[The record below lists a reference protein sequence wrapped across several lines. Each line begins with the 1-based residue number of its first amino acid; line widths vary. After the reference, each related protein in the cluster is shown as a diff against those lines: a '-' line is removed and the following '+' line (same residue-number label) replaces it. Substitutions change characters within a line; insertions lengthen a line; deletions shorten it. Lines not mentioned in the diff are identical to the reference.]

1 MLSCKSWRRPSRSPN
16 LGVEGA
22 GRTFTQTHLHPGPK
36 SYCYE
41 VQEDNLQLRMMW
53 SRVSNGMSCYR
64 LLTGI
69 LATSRAFGAYPRG
82 SLYYLGA
89 MDRIE
94 PKKVVEE
101 GYDRIGER
109 YAQDLGMTRQEL
121 RSRQVSYLMTALPCG
136 SALLDLGCG
145 AGTPTTKRLAEHF
158 TVTGVD
164 ISQRQVERARRDV
177 PEATFIRADMTSL
190 RLPRCSFDAVTAFFS
205 IIHVPRDEQPDLLRS
220 IAAWLR
226 PKGLLFATMTARGKE
241 IDFDKCWM
249 GAPMFW
255 SGHDSDTNKRIVREA
270 GLDIVSDRR
279 DPGLGR
285 TLPLAHGPQ

>member
-1 MLSCKSWRRPSRSPN
+1 
-16 LGVEGA
+16 
-22 GRTFTQTHLHPGPK
+22 
-36 SYCYE
+36 
-41 VQEDNLQLRMMW
+41 
-53 SRVSNGMSCYR
+53 MSCYR
-64 LLTGI
+64 LPTGI
-69 LATSRAFGAYPRG
+69 LAVQGLEPIRGG

-89 MDRIE
+89 MDSIE

-109 YAQDLGMTRQEL
+109 YAQELGMTRQEL
-121 RSRQVSYLMTALPCG
+121 RSRQVSYLMNALPCG
-136 SALLDLGCG
+136 SELLDLGCG

-158 TVTGVD
+158 AVTGVD
-164 ISQRQVERARRDV
+164 ISQCQVERARRDI
-177 PEATFIRADMTSL
+177 PGATFIRADMTSL

-205 IIHVPRDEQPDLLRS
+205 IIHVPRDEQPDLFRS

-241 IDFDKCWM
+241 IDFDECWM

-270 GLDIVSDRR
+270 GLDIVRTEETQDSDGHFLWLMARK
-279 DPGLGR
+279 PGGEASQATSLKR
-285 TLPLAHGPQ
+285 EHPLLLLHSDS